1 MELSLEEYIERL
13 FEASQKKYENLQD
26 ILAITKVQ
34 SETISE
40 DNIDVLQKLISD
52 KQLKIDNI
60 DKLDEEF
67 NVYFQ
72 RMKAQLKIKNLD
84 ELENPSIKGLKEL
97 KEQIAAIMKLLTK
110 ISELERD
117 NNHKAKSLLDSLG
130 NEIKKINQMKRV
142 NNVYKPTKNQ
152 YQSYYIDKKK

>member
-1 MELSLEEYIERL
+1 MELSVEKYIERL
-13 FEASQKKYENLQD
+13 IEASQKKYEHLED
-26 ILAITKVQ
+26 ILTITKVQ

-84 ELENPSIKGLKEL
+84 ELDNPSIKGLKEL
-97 KEQIAAIMKLLTK
+97 KEQIATIMKLLTK
-110 ISELERD
+110 ISELEKD

-130 NEIKKINQMKRV
+130 NDIKKINQMKRV

-152 YQSYYIDKKK
+152 NQSYYIDKKK